1 MTKEPAFG
9 RVFSSSSKNGRL
21 APGALAGLLFCVVAL
36 ATAGIYWGG
45 LGGAF
50 ILDDEENLQR
60 LGGLTSPLT
69 FSQLVDFL
77 SSRLS
82 GPLGRPVSML
92 TFALQH
98 DGWPA
103 DPQRFKLVNL
113 VIHLANGTVLFLLL
127 LAIQRVTRP
136 AGHAYP
142 WVALVGASLWLLHPI
157 HVSTVLYVVQRMTE
171 LSATFTLLGL
181 LGYVFGRHY
190 ATRGRAAVGF
200 ALMSGSIAVG
210 TALAALSKES
220 GVLLPLYVMVLEF
233 TLLRDL
239 PRSRGWK
246 AWSAVFLA
254 LPVAALVVY
263 LGTQLPQYL
272 AVYAQRDFG
281 LAERLLTQ
289 GRVLL
294 DYLIKLALPRPGSF
308 GLFFDDFAVSRGWLS
323 PPATAVAAAIMA
335 GLLAVAIAFRRQAPV
350 LSFGILWFFAGHV
363 LESSFLPLELY
374 YEHRNYLPAVGPLFA
389 AVYYASRLLADLRAS
404 VPYRL
409 VVAACVALLAIFPAV
424 TWSLTGLWG
433 DPVRQAVVWA
443 AERPGSARA
452 VERAGAVMA
461 MGGHSAE
468 AFRHFSRLVDRFPDQ
483 SIGYYQW
490 LLLACYDPGLPLPSR
505 ADFVQRSRQARMSY
519 GVLGAL
525 DAIIGLR
532 EQGRCANVDDT
543 LLAAGLDALVE
554 GGRYGPRGARLMVA
568 KARNLRLQG
577 RIDGA
582 LEALDAAYAQLPRA
596 EIGILK
602 VRWLLEVGRPEDAGR
617 VLAEKLG
624 GGAKLTAALAAEV
637 ARLREQVQAPH

>member
-1 MTKEPAFG
+1 MTKEPALG

-50 ILDDEENLQR
+50 ILDDDENLQR
-60 LGGLTSPLT
+60 LAELTSPLT
-69 FSQLVDFL
+69 ISQLVDFL

-98 DGWPA
+98 DAWPA

-113 VIHLANGTVLFLLL
+113 LIHLANGTALFLLL

-136 AGHAYP
+136 VGHAYP
-142 WVALVGASLWLLHPI
+142 WVALVAASLWLLHPI

-171 LSATFTLLGL
+171 LSATFALFGL

-190 ATRGRAAVGF
+190 AARGRAAVGF

-210 TALAALSKES
+210 SALAALSKES

-239 PRSRGWK
+239 PRPRGWK
-246 AWSAVFLA
+246 VWSAVFLA

-263 LGTQLPQYL
+263 LGIQLPQYL

-308 GLFFDDFAVSRGWLS
+308 GLFFDDFAVSRGWLT

-335 GLLAVAIAFRRQAPV
+335 GLLAAAIAFRRQAPV
-350 LSFGILWFFAGHV
+350 LSFGILWFCAGHV

-389 AVYYASRLLADLRAS
+389 AVYYAARLLTDLRAS
-404 VPYRL
+404 PPYRFVMPAF
-409 VVAACVALLAIFPAV
+409 VVLLAAFPAV
-424 TWSLTGLWG
+424 TWSLAGLWG
-433 DPVRQAVVWA
+433 NPVRQAVVWA

-468 AFRHFSRLVDRFPDQ
+468 AFRYFSQLAERFPDQ

-490 LLLACYDPGLPLPSR
+490 LLLACYDPGLPLPAR
-505 ADFVQRSRQARMSY
+505 ADLVQRSRQARMSY

-525 DAIIGLR
+525 DAILGLR
-532 EQGRCANVDDT
+532 EQGRCANVDDA

-577 RIDGA
+577 LIDGA

-596 EIGILK
+596 EIAILK
-602 VRWLLEVGRPEDAGR
+602 VRWLLEAGRRDDAGR
-617 VLAEKLG
+617 VLAAKLG
-624 GGAKLTAALAAEV
+624 GGAKLTPALAAEV

>member
-9 RVFSSSSKNGRL
+9 RVFSSSSGDGRL

-60 LGGLTSPLT
+60 LAGLTTPLT

-98 DGWPA
+98 DAWPA

-113 VIHLANGTVLFLLL
+113 IIHLANGALLFLLL
-127 LAIQRVTRP
+127 MAIQRVARP

-142 WVALVGASLWLLHPI
+142 WVALIAASLWLLHPI

-171 LSATFTLLGL
+171 LAATFTLLGL
-181 LGYVFGRHY
+181 LGYVFGRY
-190 ATRGRAAVGF
+190 CAARGRAAAGF
-200 ALMSGSIAVG
+200 ALMSGSVAVG
-210 TALAALSKES
+210 TALAALSKEN
-220 GVLLPLYVMVLEF
+220 GVLLPLYVVVLEF

-239 PRSRGWK
+239 QRPGWWNVWG
-246 AWSAVFLA
+246 AIFLA

-263 LGTQLPQYL
+263 LALQLPQYL
-272 AVYAQRDFG
+272 AVYAQRDFS

-294 DYLIKLALPRPGSF
+294 DYVVKLALPRPGSF
-308 GLFFDDFAVSRGWLS
+308 GLFFDDFGASRGWLS

-335 GLLAVAIAFRRQAPV
+335 GLLTAAIAFRRQAPV

-389 AVYYASRLLADLRAS
+389 AVYYASRLLVDLRAAP
-404 VPYRL
+404 PYRFI
-409 VVAACVALLAIFPAV
+409 VAACVALFVAFPAV

-433 DPVRQAVVWA
+433 DPMRQAVVWA

-468 AFRHFSRLVDRFPDQ
+468 AFRYFSRLAEQFPNQ

-490 LLLACYDPGLPLPSR
+490 LLLACYEPGLPLPSQ
-505 ADFVQRSRQARMSY
+505 DTFVQRSRQARMSY

-525 DAIIGLR
+525 DAVIGLR
-532 EQGRCANVDDT
+532 EQGRCANVDDAF
-543 LLAAGLDALVE
+543 LGAGIDALLE
-554 GGRYGPRGARLMVA
+554 GGQYGTRAARLMIA
-568 KARNLRLQG
+568 KARVLRLQG
-577 RIDGA
+577 RTDAA
-582 LEALDAAYAQLPRA
+582 LNALDAAYAQLPRP
-596 EIGILK
+596 EIAVLM
-602 VRWLLEVGRPEDAGR
+602 VRWLLEAGRPLDARR

-624 GGAKLTAALAAEV
+624 AGSELTPTLAGDV
-637 ARLREQVQAPH
+637 ARLRDEAKAPR